1 MGTTAHHIR
10 LMHGEVTHEI
20 LGAFF
25 RVHTALGHGFL
36 EAVYRR
42 ALEVELRERGMA
54 IAVEVPYAI
63 TFNGNVI
70 GNYRADLVVEQKV
83 IVECKAAE
91 YLIPSHEAQLLNYL
105 RVSGI
110 PLGLLLN
117 FGARAS
123 FRRLVCSS
131 PKSSSA

>member
-1 MGTTAHHIR
+1 MGTTAHQIR
-10 LMHGEVTHEI
+10 LLHGEVSHEI

-42 ALEVELRERGMA
+42 ALEVELRARGMA
-54 IAVEVPYAI
+54 VAVEVPYSI
-63 TFNGNVI
+63 KFNGNVI
-70 GNYRADLVVEQKV
+70 GDYRADLVVEQKV

-91 YLIPSHEAQLLNYL
+91 YLTPAHEAQLINYL

-123 FRRLVCSS
+123 FRRLICSS
-131 PKSSSA
+131 PK